1 MEGQLSRNWC
11 VLYKLADP
19 ALQSVTN
26 RANFNNTGS
35 PLSLS
40 LTCILDY
47 LLLAQL
53 DIVYI

>member
-19 ALQSVTN
+19 TLPSMTN

-35 PLSLS
+35 PPFLS
-40 LTCILDY
+40 LTSTLDY
-47 LLLAQL
+47 LLLAHL
-53 DIVYI
+53 DTVYI